1 MKNEKKEEKLQKR
14 KKKVDEIIH
23 CNRTH
28 FTVRLKED

>member
-1 MKNEKKEEKLQKR
+1 MKNEKKEGKL
-14 KKKVDEIIH
+14 KKKEKVDEIIH